1 MMKANDVSKAL
12 QCLMLIVALGYLTV
26 SQPVFAANP
35 VPGPAQSQPILL
47 HNATVHTAV
56 GEAEVQDV
64 LLVDGKIAAVGRQL
78 AIPADTERFDLTGKH
93 LYPGLIALINQLGLI
108 EVGAVRATRDDRE
121 ITDTNPDL
129 QVQVAFNADSVV
141 IPTIRSNGFSHSL
154 IYPAGSMIAG
164 RSALMQLDGWNW
176 QDSLVQSDV
185 GLHVN
190 WPSMSIRTGW
200 RSQHSPD
207 KQREQQQQQLEQLQ
221 HYFTQA
227 HAYYLAEQAGKN
239 RGKDSRWHSM
249 LPFFAAEL
257 PLFVHADDP
266 RQIRQAMQLAQ
277 QYQARLVIVGGRD
290 SWRIA
295 DELAAADV
303 AVIYTAPF
311 GLPTRADEGY
321 DQAFMAPGQL
331 REAGVRVALSLDGF
345 WDTRNLVFA
354 TGHVTRYGLSKQDA
368 LLALTLD
375 AAKIAGVAD
384 QLGSIEVGKSASLVV
399 SDGDIFDY
407 LGHQIEYMWIDG
419 RLVDLDNH
427 HKQLNRRYQQR
438 YRQ

>member
-1 MMKANDVSKAL
+1 MMMVNRVSIAL
-12 QCLMLIVALGYLTV
+12 KGLMLMVVLSGLSLSPLALAV
-26 SQPVFAANP
+26 NP
-35 VPGPAQSQPILL
+35 VPGATQSQPILL

-56 GEAEVQDV
+56 GEAMVQDV
-64 LLVDGKIAAVGRQL
+64 LLVDGKIAAVGQQL
-78 AIPADTERFDLTGKH
+78 DLPADTERYDLTGKH

-108 EVGAVRATRDDRE
+108 EVEAVRATRDDRE
-121 ITDTNPDL
+121 VTETNPDL

-154 IYPAGSMIAG
+154 IYPSGSMIAG

-176 QDSLVQSDV
+176 QDALVQSDV
-185 GLHVN
+185 GLHIN
-190 WPSMSIRTGW
+190 WPSMTIRTGW
-200 RSQHSPD
+200 RSQQSPD
-207 KQREQQQQQLEQLQ
+207 KQREQQQKQLEQLQ
-221 HYFTQA
+221 QYFSQA
-227 HAYYLAEQAGKN
+227 QAYYLAEQAGKN

-249 LPFFAAEL
+249 LPFFAGEL

-266 RQIRQAMQLAQ
+266 RQIRQAMLLAEK
-277 QYQARLVIVGGRD
+277 YRAKLVIVGGRD
-290 SWRIA
+290 SWRLA

-311 GLPTRADEGY
+311 DLPARGDEAY
-321 DQAFMAPGQL
+321 DQAFMAPGIL
-331 REAGVRVALSLDGF
+331 RAAGVKVALSLDGF

-368 LLALTLD
+368 LRALTLD
-375 AAKIAGVAD
+375 AAKIAGVAER
-384 QLGSIEVGKSASLVV
+384 LGSIEVGKSASLVV

-407 LGHQIEYMWIDG
+407 LGHQVEMMWIDG
-419 RLVDLDNH
+419 RSVDLDNR
-427 HKQLNRRYQQR
+427 HKQLHQRYQQR

>member
-1 MMKANDVSKAL
+1 MMNVNRVTTAL
-12 QCLMLIVALGYLTV
+12 KRLMLIVVFSGM
-26 SQPVFAANP
+26 SQLVFAANP
-35 VPGPAQSQPILL
+35 VPGVAQKQPVLL
-47 HNATVHTAV
+47 QNALVHTAV
-56 GEAEVQDV
+56 GEAKVQDV
-64 LLVDGKIAAVGRQL
+64 LLIDGKIAAIGHQL
-78 AIPADTERFDLTGKH
+78 ELPANTEQLDLTGKH

-121 ITDTNPDL
+121 ITETNPDL

-154 IYPAGSMIAG
+154 IYPAGSMITG
-164 RSALMQLDGWNW
+164 RSALMQLDAWNW
-176 QDSLVQSDV
+176 QDALVRSDV
-185 GLHVN
+185 GLHIN
-190 WPSMSIRTGW
+190 WPSMTIRTGW
-200 RSQHSPD
+200 RSQQSPD

-221 HYFTQA
+221 QYFSQA
-227 HAYYLAEQAGKN
+227 QAYYLAEQAGKN

-249 LPFFAAEL
+249 LPFFTGEL

-266 RQIRQAMQLAQ
+266 RQIRQAMLLAET
-277 QYQARLVIVGGRD
+277 YQAKLVIVGGRD
-290 SWRIA
+290 SWRLA

-311 GLPTRADEGY
+311 GLPTRADEAY
-321 DQAFMAPGQL
+321 DQAFRAPGIL

-354 TGHVTRYGLSKQDA
+354 TGHVTRYGLSRQDA

-384 QLGSIEVGKSASLVV
+384 RLGSIEVGKSASLVV

-407 LGHQIEYMWIDG
+407 LGHRVEMMWIDG
-419 RLVDLDNH
+419 RKVDLDNR
-427 HKQLNRRYQQR
+427 HKQLHHRFQQR
-438 YRQ
+438 YR